1 MFRNVEF
8 DKKTPKTNFPLFQ
21 KDDATPSIAEI
32 KAALLNKKITA
43 ADLYQCITEL
53 DEIEKGSQSSGTP
66 VTPLAQTPPEKQ
78 LEKLLVIEREKLA
91 LEREKLAFEEKKLA
105 FKERKLAFEHQ
116 KFAFESNL
124 ATKSH
129 PEFATPFRQQAQ
141 QHNPMFREEK
151 GGDYSSH
158 YGY

>member
-1 MFRNVEF
+1 MFRNVES
-8 DKKTPKTNFPLFQ
+8 DKKSYTSKSPLFED
-21 KDDATPSIAEI
+21 KSTLPFIAAITE
-32 KAALLNKKITA
+32 ALLNKKITA
-43 ADLYQCITEL
+43 ADLYQCITKL

-105 FKERKLAFEHQ
+105 FKERKLAFEQQ